1 MSLFGFANI
10 EFKKESK
17 RGPLASLYESPY
29 KTRTLRFPEDIGNA
43 DKGHYMLIYIQKQK
57 TSSLTDSPEQGS
69 FSAGVS
75 SLLDPSLNRVN
86 VSDSIK
92 QISGGALATKLRDSA
107 AAGIDKL
114 NNISGGAV
122 DSFATGVKQISTN
135 LGTNVSTILDANG
148 PATQSIIN
156 RNLKNLQLN
165 GGKLKQVTTTGDVIA
180 LYMPD
185 TLQFDTQ
192 QNYNDLSLTSSLGG
206 LVGVALAEQVAAG
219 GDVGKAA
226 DLAKAA
232 ISRFATNTNDLLRA
246 GAFLGLGAVV
256 NPMLEVIYLSPAF
269 RKFDF
274 QFKFYPRNEG
284 EALEVQKIIN
294 LLQFHQAP
302 ELNNDG
308 SSLLLIPPS
317 QFDIKFYYS
326 GKQNLNVPQI
336 GNCVLKS
343 IQVNYA
349 PNGWSAYEVPGED
362 TSVGGTGMPVGIE
375 MTLSFQEVEY
385 LTKNIPDATAKNSEI
400 SSAYNMAEFGNAGV
414 DFRQE

>member
-10 EFKKESK
+10 EFKKASK
-17 RGPLASLYESPY
+17 RGPLSSLYESEY
-29 KTRTLRFPEDIGNA
+29 ENRTLKFPEDIGNA

-57 TSSLTDSPEQGS
+57 TSSLKDSPEQGT
-69 FSAGVS
+69 FSGGVS

-86 VSDSIK
+86 VSNSIK
-92 QISGGALATKLRDSA
+92 QISGGALATKLKDSA

-114 NNISGGAV
+114 NSLSGGAV
-122 DSFATGVKQISTN
+122 DSFATGVKQLSIN
-135 LGTNVSTILDANG
+135 LGTNTSTILDANG
-148 PATQSIIN
+148 PATQNIIN

-165 GGKLKQVTTTGDVIA
+165 GGKLKQVKSTGDVIA

-192 QNYNDLSLTSSLGG
+192 QLYDDLSLTSSLGG
-206 LVGVALAEQVAAG
+206 LAGIALAEQLAAG
-219 GDVGKAA
+219 GDMGKAA
-226 DLAKAA
+226 DAAKAA

-246 GAFLGLGAVV
+246 GAFLGLGSVV
-256 NPMLEVIYLSPAF
+256 NPMLEVIYKSPTF

-274 QFKFYPRNEG
+274 QFKFYPRNER

-302 ELNNDG
+302 ELKNDG

-336 GNCVLKS
+336 GNCVLKN

-349 PNGWSAYEVPGED
+349 PNGWSAYEVPGEE

-400 SSAYNMAEFGNAGV
+400 SSAWNVAELGRPQVGQ
-414 DFRQE
+414 DF